1 MSSRARARLSPKTST
16 ALFFK
21 HNTSLGPPYQIL
33 IDTNF
38 INFSITNKLDIFKS
52 LMDCLLAKCVPIITD
67 CPWGRDEEERQPA
80 LDCRT
85 RAADDDGCL
94 FSSFFPSVQA

>member
-1 MSSRARARLSPKTST
+1 MRVCCVLSAAVCHSPKTST

-52 LMDCLLAKCVPIITD
+52 MMDCLLAKCIPIIT
-67 CPWGRDEEERQPA
+67 G
-80 LDCRT
+80 
-85 RAADDDGCL
+85 
-94 FSSFFPSVQA
+94 SVNGSQINTSMRGH